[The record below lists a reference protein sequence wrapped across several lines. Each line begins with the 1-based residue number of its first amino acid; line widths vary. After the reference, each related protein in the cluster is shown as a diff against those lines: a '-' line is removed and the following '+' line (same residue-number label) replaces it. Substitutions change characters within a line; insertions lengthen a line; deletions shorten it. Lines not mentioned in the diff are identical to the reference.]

1 NNSLAVGVC
10 IEWSTNGCAR
20 CVGCRGAD
28 AGRELEDTM
37 QENGHSL
44 VLALDTNTSDFVRGV
59 EVGRLWE
66 QLKSDEPVRQ
76 EVHASNAEML
86 LRMAEA
92 TCRQLRADSLD
103 ETWLLARFAGP

>member
-1 NNSLAVGVC
+1 
-10 IEWSTNGCAR
+10 
-20 CVGCRGAD
+20 
-28 AGRELEDTM
+28 M
-37 QENGHSL
+37 QQNGHSL
-44 VLALDTNTSDFVRGV
+44 VLAFDSSTPAFARGV

-92 TCRQLRADSLD
+92 TGRPLKADPLD
-103 ETWLLARFAGP
+103 DTWLLANFDAPAEVVGQESPADDPYCGGL